1 VRTGEGREL
10 RHHRFAK
17 RLRRELPVWVER
29 GWVTP
34 GGDSAILEHV
44 VAQGSGFG
52 FLAYAFSILGVLL
65 LGSGIITYFAANWAL
80 MPKIIKLVILFGGM
94 WAAYGIAA
102 YLLRRGDSPHLGQAI
117 LLLGVMLFGAN
128 IMLIAQIYHIDSH
141 YPDGVLS
148 WSAGALLAA
157 YLLRSQP
164 AMIAALGLGVLW
176 TGMETLGFERVHWP
190 FLMLWMACL
199 PMIYRM
205 QWRASVHVALLALL
219 VWSVFVLWPI
229 EWLLPDVWLLHVMQW
244 YVLAYGALFLLGLAL
259 DTYARAAFVG
269 MTVQRYAAFAGLM
282 SFYSLTFPDFQ
293 THTRDAGDM
302 LTAGPEW
309 FVVVAASL
317 AWVVVLVAAGAWH
330 RQRARTGKSPAY
342 LALGQALLGLIT
354 VLLMA
359 NLFLTGEQGGFV
371 AVLFNVLFFG
381 GTVWLIYAG
390 SHLGD
395 RFMVNIGF
403 VFFALGL
410 FTRYFDTFWT
420 LLNRSYFFMLGGVL
434 LLVGGFFVERQRRRL
449 TAGMAPPPGT
459 QGVE

>member
-1 VRTGEGREL
+1 M
-10 RHHRFAK
+10 RHHKFLK
-17 RLRRELPVWVER
+17 LLRRELPVWVER

-44 VAQGSGFG
+44 AAQGSGVR
-52 FLAYAFSILGVLL
+52 FLAYAFSMLGVLL

-94 WAAYGIAA
+94 WAAYGAAA
-102 YLLRRGDSPHLGQAI
+102 YLLQRGDSPQLGQAI
-117 LLLGVMLFGAN
+117 LLLGVILFGAN

-176 TGMETLGFERVHWP
+176 TGMETLGFDRVHWP
-190 FLMLWMACL
+190 FLILWLACL

-205 QWRASVHVALLALL
+205 QWRASAHVALLALL
-219 VWSVFVLWPI
+219 VWSVFVFWPI
-229 EWLLPDVWLLHVMQW
+229 EWLLPDVWLLYVMQW
-244 YVLAYGALFLLGLAL
+244 YMLAYGALFLLGLAL
-259 DTYARAAFVG
+259 DTYARVAFVG

-282 SFYSLTFPDFQ
+282 SFYALTFPDFQ
-293 THTRDAGDM
+293 THTRDAGDP

-309 FVVVAASL
+309 FVAVAASL

-342 LALGQALLGLIT
+342 LAWGQALLGLIV
-354 VLLMA
+354 VLLMV
-359 NLFLTGEQGGFV
+359 NLFLASEQGGLM
-371 AVLFNVLFFG
+371 AGLFNLLFFG

-390 SHLGD
+390 SRLGD
-395 RFMVNIGF
+395 RFLVNIGF

-410 FTRYFDTFWT
+410 LTRYFDTFWT
-420 LLNRSYFFMLGGVL
+420 LLNRSYFFMLGGLL